1 MFNSEGIP
9 VAAYFICHVWD
20 TEGDTFM
27 TRGDL
32 DPATW
37 TGTWTYIAGTGKF
50 EGVTGGGTW
59 NSGPQFQ
66 GEDDMLYFNSSV
78 ELPN

>member
-1 MFNSEGIP
+1 
-9 VAAYFICHVWD
+9 
-20 TEGDTFM
+20 M

-37 TGTWTYIAGTGKF
+37 PGTWTFINGTGKF

-59 NSGPQFQ
+59 TPGPRFQ
-66 GEDDMLYFNSSV
+66 GGGMMF
-78 ELPN
+78 